1 MSMMKQLTEM
11 QLDSICGGN
20 NITFNPTPGA
30 TACGGGQS
38 GGSLGVTH
46 NINSYNNNIQTN
58 SSIIIIQNL
67 TLINSVLAIDVT
79 QANYI

>member
-38 GGSLGVTH
+38 GGSLCHAQGGD
-46 NINSYNNNIQTN
+46 
-58 SSIIIIQNL
+58 L
-67 TLINSVLAIDVT
+67 LIG
-79 QANYI
+79 